1 MEKELLEF
9 LEDLSIETEEAQT
22 EEIEVASL
30 VVAW

>member
-30 VVAW
+30 VANW